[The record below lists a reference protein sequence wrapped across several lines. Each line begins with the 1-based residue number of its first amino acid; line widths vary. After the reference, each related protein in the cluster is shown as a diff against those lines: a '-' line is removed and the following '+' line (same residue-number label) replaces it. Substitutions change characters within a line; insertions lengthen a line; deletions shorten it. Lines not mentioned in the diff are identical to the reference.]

1 MTDAQIREMIKN
13 ILLTT
18 EEEEEVEEAN
28 TTGSVGGSYN
38 TPNAFSKDKKSS
50 RVKKNL
56 KKMSKKG
63 GAIEGYDL
71 VEKQLRKFIRN
82 ELNKDNG

>member
-1 MTDAQIREMIKN
+1 
-13 ILLTT
+13 
-18 EEEEEVEEAN
+18 
-28 TTGSVGGSYN
+28 
-38 TPNAFSKDKKSS
+38 
-50 RVKKNL
+50 
-56 KKMSKKG
+56 MSKKG